1 MKIPKLK
8 YLLIVVFC
16 LSAMAGFAVRI
27 PRGAEGEIFRAKS
40 AIIAK
45 DFKKARQYTAKA
57 ARTAR
62 KQEVKNKVKFLDA
75 VIEAGTGNYDS
86 ANKKLKAVF
95 DDKIMS
101 VEIRFEAFA
110 AAQALNAVKE
120 NISLN
125 KKALAKQAEKL
136 KAIGL
141 TPAKEYAALNKAAG
155 LMISLGYDK
164 IAQDMISLADILYK
178 PENKIYNC
186 RYVENAPPGAGGW
199 FMSEIIKGKE
209 KRESRFSDYNRKSAA
224 MLFADIT
231 AGRSTASGKKK
242 LRDYYL
248 QNTAFYMVYND
259 KGWHIFF
266 LSGEKNIENIL
277 ADGKS
282 AGALEVFFTPGL
294 NGESYYQWISNLP
307 DGKTSIYDWNSPHRG
322 YRYLK
327 DYLKTETVVSKK
339 RIGTYVFI
347 PWEALYD
354 KLPLDGKAWKFS
366 MIRWSPGGGFTWGG
380 RVHETGQWGH
390 IQWQKPSREQNIR
403 IKKNI
408 VRRAWAEY
416 NKTKKKLF
424 SFWTDKELG
433 DPDFYNKDLKPV
445 VVRLDQPK
453 GLMDKPD
460 KLTGEQINELFKK
473 YVHDWME
480 FDFIVAELRREYLEN
495 KLIGK

>member
-1 MKIPKLK
+1 MKIMKLR
-8 YLLIVVFC
+8 YLLIILFS
-16 LSAMAGFAVRI
+16 LAAITGSAAKI
-27 PRGAEGEIFRAKS
+27 PRGAAGDIFRAKS
-40 AIIAK
+40 AIIEK

-57 ARTAR
+57 SRTAR
-62 KQEVKNKVKFLDA
+62 KQEEKNEVKFLDA
-75 VIEAGTGNYDS
+75 VIDAGAGNYDS
-86 ANKKLKAVF
+86 ADKKLDAVF
-95 DDKIMS
+95 TDETMS
-101 VEIRFEAFA
+101 VEVRFEAFA
-110 AAQALNAVKE
+110 AAQSLKAVKGKV
-120 NISLN
+120 SLD
-125 KKALAKQAEKL
+125 KEALTTQAGKL
-136 KAIGL
+136 KAAGL
-141 TPAKEYAALNKAAG
+141 TPLKEYTALNEAAG

-164 IAQDMISLADILYK
+164 TAQDLISLADTLYK
-178 PENKIYNC
+178 PETKVYNC
-186 RYVENAPPGAGGW
+186 RYVENAPLGAGGW
-199 FMSEIIKGKE
+199 LASKMLNDKE
-209 KRESRFSDYNRKSAA
+209 NREARFSDYNKKSAA

-231 AGRSTASGKKK
+231 AGRSTGSGKKK
-242 LRDYYL
+242 LKDYYL

-294 NGESYYQWISNLP
+294 SGESYYQWISSLP
-307 DGKTSIYDWNSPHRG
+307 DGKTSVYDWNSPHRD

-327 DYLKTETVVSKK
+327 DHLKTDTVISKEQ
-339 RIGTYVFI
+339 IGTYVFI

-354 KLPLDGKAWKFS
+354 KLPLDGKAWRFS

-390 IQWQKPSREQNIR
+390 IQWQKPSPEQTLK

-408 VRRAWAEY
+408 VRRAWAKY
-416 NKTKKKLF
+416 NKTKNKLL

-433 DPDFYNKDLKPV
+433 DTDFYNKDLKAA

-453 GLMDKPD
+453 VLMDSPD
-460 KLTGEQINELFKK
+460 KLTAEQINELYKN

-480 FDFIVAELRREYLEN
+480 FDFMVAELRREYLEN
-495 KLIGK
+495 RLLAN